1 MGSEDMQAGLTRR
14 SFLAGAAAGAAG
26 AWMWAAGKGLA
37 AGRAWAE
44 EAQAGVGAG
53 TDAGAATGGD
63 TEEAGAA
70 DSNATASGGQAGSDG
85 TDASSLPELPAAQ
98 PDPDDQFGV
107 DVNINMTTIDA
118 WLGRPDVAYRDMRLI
133 FDPARWED
141 VDEDP
146 YASKVLPG
154 FKMVP
159 YPYLATM
166 APIPVTEYYE
176 GDTLFT
182 CEWGDEGELLSVKS
196 NYKESMTILR
206 ELFPQDKA
214 IFLCCGGAGYASFT
228 KKLLLYLGWDPTLV
242 YNVGGMWYYEGTEA
256 IDLIEYGAKAD
267 DDLYATWRADYTLI
281 DFTLL
286 RAESVKYQDL
296 RK

>member
-1 MGSEDMQAGLTRR
+1 MGGEKMHAGLTRR
-14 SFLAGAAAGAAG
+14 SFLAAGAAGAAG
-26 AWMWAAGKGLA
+26 AWMWAVGKGLLA
-37 AGRAWAE
+37 AGYAWAQE
-44 EAQAGVGAG
+44 EQASES
-53 TDAGAATGGD
+53 AGAAESSD
-63 TEEAGAA
+63 AEAEDAASSGAS
-70 DSNATASGGQAGSDG
+70 DSSEQAASDG
-85 TDASSLPELPAAQ
+85 TDASSLPALPGAQ

-107 DVNINMTTIDA
+107 DVNINMATIDA

-182 CEWGDEGELLSVKS
+182 CEWSDEGELLSVKS
-196 NYKESMTILR
+196 NYKESMTLLR

-242 YNVGGMWYYEGTEA
+242 YNVGGMWYYEGSEA

-286 RAESVKYQDL
+286 RPESVKYQDR